1 MLQFLLFSYYVSHI
15 ETNIQILFD
24 TTKKIRHYIILTTY
38 LECKMD
44 SGKIFLFNDLN
55 HAKEE
60 AKKSKK
66 LEKKAFEYKR

>member
-1 MLQFLLFSYYVSHI
+1 
-15 ETNIQILFD
+15 
-24 TTKKIRHYIILTTY
+24 
-38 LECKMD
+38 MD

-66 LEKKAFEYKR
+66 KKLKKAFEYKR